1 MTMSMRTTT
10 PPTYILPTGEEMR
23 AAADAV
29 GLRSFSR
36 DLVADLINL
45 AAGGDIN
52 PPSSYRAQLLDEVEE
67 KLPAP
72 DSDGEWQVSEAYR
85 NHSSVRHCSGSYYT
99 TSRTIAVQ
107 DRLNKAMAY
116 HQSVSDFLETVDLSK
131 FPGQTPLQQAMSML
145 KLLSKQ
151 EGGSGGGENGETLP
165 IFVDN
170 DNPEATA
177 KQLSDIMDEVDSLS
191 QDEQELLD
199 PDGNWQQDGR
209 QENGSNES
217 LNRLKVAEDLQA
229 GKQEILDISRNL
241 DKLSK
246 MQVHRQKRVEAD
258 PDGAEIQTRPLKGL
272 SELAR
277 VSKTAWAT
285 RQQSGTYF
293 LYQAVSGQ
301 LQVRE
306 RVTRQDRKQ
315 VIFILVDGSGSMR
328 SGHRHYK
335 ASGIVMNRIKAVIDG
350 DAEVYLAVFDDRMY
364 DPSHAAT
371 PEEAKA
377 LMKRF
382 MGKNFSGGS
391 TDIAV
396 AIKAAYDFIQQEMKN
411 RDDIYR
417 PEIVVLT
424 DDDSSVSKLK
434 KSDIPGAK
442 VHGFAMETRNQSLVD
457 FCKSTGGIGIDN
469 M

>member
-1 MTMSMRTTT
+1 MALTLRTST
-10 PPTYILPTGEEMR
+10 PSTYLLPTSEEMR

-29 GLRSFSR
+29 KLRNFSR

-45 AAGGDIN
+45 AAGGEIN
-52 PPSSYRAQLLDEVEE
+52 PPSSYRAQVFDEVDT

-72 DSDGEWQVSEAYR
+72 DADGEWRVPEKYWNEPQVRKAS
-85 NHSSVRHCSGSYYT
+85 NGHYYT
-99 TSRTIAVQ
+99 RSRAIAVQ
-107 DRLNKAMAY
+107 EPLNKAMAY
-116 HQSVSDFLETVDLSK
+116 HQNVCDFLQACDLSQ

-191 QDEQELLD
+191 IEEQEPLD
-199 PDGNWQQDGR
+199 PEDKWFEDVEDVADGDNLD
-209 QENGSNES
+209 
-217 LNRLKVAEDLQA
+217 RLKIAEDLQS
-229 GKQEILDISRNL
+229 GKHEILEISRNL
-241 DKLSK
+241 DSLSK
-246 MQVHRQKRVEAD
+246 MQVHRQKKTTPS
-258 PDGAEIQTRPLKGL
+258 PDGAEIQSRPMRGL

-277 VSKTAWAT
+277 VNKTAWAT
-285 RQQSGTYF
+285 RQQNATYF
-293 LYQAVSGQ
+293 LYQAISGQ

-335 ASGIVMNRIKAVIDG
+335 ASGVVMNRIKAVING

-371 PEEAKA
+371 TEEAKA
-377 LMKRF
+377 LMKQF

-391 TDIAV
+391 TNIAA
-396 AIKAAYDFIQQEMKN
+396 AIKAAYDFIQEEMKT

-442 VHGFAMETRNQSLVD
+442 VHGFAMETRNRSLVD
-457 FCKSTGGIGIDN
+457 FCKSTGGVGVDN

>member
-1 MTMSMRTTT
+1 MTLTLRTST
-10 PPTYILPTGEEMR
+10 PPTYLLPTGEEMR
-23 AAADAV
+23 AAANAV

-45 AAGGDIN
+45 AAGGEIN
-52 PPSSYRAQLLDEVEE
+52 PPSSYRGKVVEEVEA

-72 DSDGEWQVSEAYR
+72 DSDGEWKLSRGGYTKDRLEA
-85 NHSSVRHCSGSYYT
+85 VE
-99 TSRTIAVQ
+99 
-107 DRLNKAMAY
+107 DRLNRAMRY
-116 HQSVSDFLETVDLSK
+116 HQNVCDFLQACDLSQ
-131 FPGQTPLQQAMSML
+131 FPGRTPLQQAMSML
-145 KLLSKQ
+145 KLLSQQ

-177 KQLSDIMDEVDSLS
+177 EQLSDIMDEVDSLS

-199 PDGNWQQDGR
+199 PDGNWKDGR
-209 QENGSNES
+209 QENGNNES
-217 LNRLKVAEDLQA
+217 LNKLKVAEDLMA

-246 MQVHRQKRVEAD
+246 MQVHRQKKVEAD

-306 RVTRQDRKQ
+306 RVTHQDRKQ

-335 ASGIVMNRIKAVIDG
+335 ASGVVMNRIKAVISG
-350 DAEVYLAVFDDRMY
+350 DAEVYLAVFDNQMY

-377 LMKRF
+377 LMKQF

-391 TDIAV
+391 TDIAA
-396 AIKAAYDFIQQEMKN
+396 AIKAAYDFIQEEMKN

-424 DDDSSVSKLK
+424 DDDSSISKLK
-434 KSDIPGAK
+434 KSDIPGTK
-442 VHGFAMETRNQSLVD
+442 VHGFAMETRNRSLVE
-457 FCKSTGGIGIDN
+457 FCKSTGGVGIDN

>member
-1 MTMSMRTTT
+1 MAMTFRTST
-10 PPTYILPTGEEMR
+10 PPTYLLPTSEEMR

-45 AAGGDIN
+45 AAGGEIN
-52 PPSSYRAQLLDEVEE
+52 PPSSYRGRVLEEVEE
-67 KLPAP
+67 RLPAP
-72 DSDGEWQVSEAYR
+72 DSDGEWKLSSGRWTKDRQEAV
-85 NHSSVRHCSGSYYT
+85 N
-99 TSRTIAVQ
+99 
-107 DRLNKAMAY
+107 DRLNRAMAY
-116 HQSVSDFLETVDLSK
+116 HQAVSDFLETVDLSR
-131 FPGQTPLQQAMSML
+131 FPGQTPIQQAMSML

-170 DNPEATA
+170 DNPEAIA

-191 QDEQELLD
+191 KDEQELLD
-199 PDGNWQQDGR
+199 PDGKWQQQDGH
-209 QENGSNES
+209 QENGNNES
-217 LNRLKVAEDLQA
+217 LNKLKVAEDLLA
-229 GKQEILDISRNL
+229 GKQEILDISRHL
-241 DKLSK
+241 DSISK
-246 MQVHRQKRVEAD
+246 MQVHRQKKVT
-258 PDGAEIQTRPLKGL
+258 PDQNGAEIQSRPLKGL

-277 VSKTAWAT
+277 VNKTAWAT
-285 RQQSGTYF
+285 RQQNSTYF

-306 RVTRQDRKQ
+306 RVIRQDRKQ
-315 VIFILVDGSGSMR
+315 VVFILVDGSGSMR

-335 ASGIVMNRIKAVIDG
+335 ASGVVMNRIKAVIAG

-377 LMKRF
+377 LMKKF

-391 TDIAV
+391 TDIAA
-396 AIKAAYDFIQQEMKN
+396 AIKAAFDFISEEMKT

-424 DDDSSVSKLK
+424 DDDSSISKLK

-442 VHGFAMETRNQSLVD
+442 VHGFAMETRNRSLVD
-457 FCKSTGGIGIDN
+457 FCKSTGGVGIDN

>member
-1 MTMSMRTTT
+1 MMTLRTST
-10 PPTYILPTGEEMR
+10 PPTYLLPTSEEMR
-23 AAADAV
+23 VAADAV

-45 AAGGDIN
+45 AAGGAIN
-52 PPSSYRAQLLDEVEE
+52 PPSSYRGRVLDEVEE
-67 KLPAP
+67 KMPAP
-72 DSDGEWQVSEAYR
+72 DSDGEWKLSSGRWTKDRQEAV
-85 NHSSVRHCSGSYYT
+85 N
-99 TSRTIAVQ
+99 
-107 DRLNKAMAY
+107 DRLNRAMAY
-116 HQSVSDFLETVDLSK
+116 HQSVSDFLEAVDLSQ

-145 KLLSKQ
+145 KLLSQ
-151 EGGSGGGENGETLP
+151 QQGGSGGGENGETLP

-170 DNPEATA
+170 DNPEKTA
-177 KQLSDIMDEVDSLS
+177 EQLSGIMDEVDSLS
-191 QDEQELLD
+191 KDEQELLD
-199 PDGNWQQDGR
+199 PDGNWQDGH

-217 LNRLKVAEDLQA
+217 LDRLKVAEDLQA

-241 DKLSK
+241 DCISK

-258 PDGAEIQTRPLKGL
+258 PDGAEIQSRPLKGL

-285 RQQSGTYF
+285 RQQSPTYF
-293 LYQAVSGQ
+293 LYQAISGQ

-335 ASGIVMNRIKAVIDG
+335 ASGVVMNRIKAVIAG
-350 DAEVYLAVFDDRMY
+350 DAEGYLAVFDDKMY

-371 PEEAKA
+371 PEEAKD
-377 LMKRF
+377 LMKKF

-391 TDIAV
+391 TNIAA
-396 AIKAAYDFIQQEMKN
+396 AIKAAHDFIQEEMKK

-424 DDDSSVSKLK
+424 DDDSSISSLK
-434 KSDIPGAK
+434 KSDIPGTK
-442 VHGFAMETRNQSLVD
+442 VHGFAMETRNKSLVE
-457 FCKSTGGIGIDN
+457 FCKSTGGVGIDN

>member
-1 MTMSMRTTT
+1 MAMTFRTST
-10 PPTYILPTGEEMR
+10 PPTYLLPTSEEMR

-29 GLRSFSR
+29 KLRNFSR

-45 AAGGDIN
+45 AAGGEIN
-52 PPSSYRAQLLDEVEE
+52 PPSSYRAQVLDEVEA

-72 DSDGEWQVSEAYR
+72 DSDGEWKLSSGRWTKDRQEAV
-85 NHSSVRHCSGSYYT
+85 N
-99 TSRTIAVQ
+99 
-107 DRLNKAMAY
+107 DRLNRAMAY
-116 HQSVSDFLETVDLSK
+116 HQAISDFLETVDLSK

-199 PDGNWQQDGR
+199 PDGKWQKGG
-209 QENGSNES
+209 ENGNDES
-217 LNRLKVAEDLQA
+217 LDRLKVAEDLMA
-229 GKQEILDISRNL
+229 GKQEILDISRHL
-241 DKLSK
+241 DSLSK
-246 MQVHRQKRVEAD
+246 MQVHRQRKTTPD
-258 PDGAEIQTRPLKGL
+258 PDGAEIQSRPLKGL

-277 VSKTAWAT
+277 VNKTAWAT
-285 RQQSGTYF
+285 RQQNSTYF
-293 LYQAVSGQ
+293 LYQAISGQ
-301 LQVRE
+301 LRVRE

-335 ASGIVMNRIKAVIDG
+335 ASGVVMNRIKAVIDG

-364 DPSHAAT
+364 DPSYAAT

-377 LMKRF
+377 LMKKF
-382 MGKNFSGGS
+382 VGKNFSGGS
-391 TDIAV
+391 TDIAA
-396 AIKAAYDFIQQEMKN
+396 AIKAAYDFIQEEMKN

-424 DDDSSVSKLK
+424 DDDSSASKLK
-434 KSDIPGAK
+434 KSDIPGTK
-442 VHGFAMETRNQSLVD
+442 VHGFAMETSNRSLVD

>member
-1 MTMSMRTTT
+1 MAMTIRTST
-10 PPTYILPTGEEMR
+10 PPTYLLPSAEEMR
-23 AAADAV
+23 EAANQV

-45 AAGGDIN
+45 AAGGEIC
-52 PPSSYRAQLLDEVEE
+52 PPSSYRSKVLEQVENS
-67 KLPAP
+67 LPSP
-72 DSDGEWQVSEAYR
+72 DSDGEWEVKKSYKNEP
-85 NHSSVRHCSGSYYT
+85 SVRRCGESYYT
-99 TSRTIAVQ
+99 TSRAIAVQ
-107 DRLNKAMAY
+107 SCLDKAMAY
-116 HQSVSDFLETVDLSK
+116 HQAVTDFLESVDLSR
-131 FPGQTPLQQAMSML
+131 FPGQTPLQQAMSLL
-145 KLLSKQ
+145 KLLSQQK
-151 EGGSGGGENGETLP
+151 GGSGGGENGETLP

-170 DNPEATA
+170 DNPEKTA
-177 KQLSDIMDEVDSLS
+177 KQLCEVMDEVDSLS
-191 QDEQELLD
+191 ETEQELLD
-199 PDGNWQQDGR
+199 PEGDWKDGKDIADGD
-209 QENGSNES
+209 G
-217 LNRLKVAEDLQA
+217 LDRLKVAEDLLS

-241 DKLSK
+241 DSLSK
-246 MQVHRQKRVEAD
+246 MQVHRQRKVEVD
-258 PDGAEIQTRPLKGL
+258 PNGEEVQSRPLKGL

-277 VSKTAWAT
+277 VEKSAWAT
-285 RQQSGTYF
+285 RQQSPTYF

-306 RVTRQDRKQ
+306 RVTRADRKQ
-315 VIFILVDGSGSMR
+315 VIFILCDGSGSMR

-335 ASGIVMNRIKAVIDG
+335 ASGVVMNRIKAVIDG
-350 DAEVYLAVFDDRMY
+350 DAEVYLAVFDDKMY

-391 TDIAV
+391 TDIAA
-396 AIKAAYDFIQQEMKN
+396 AIRAAYDFIQEEMKN

-434 KSDIPGAK
+434 KSDIPGTK
-442 VHGFAMETRNQSLVD
+442 VHGFAMECRNQSLVD
-457 FCKSTGGIGIDN
+457 FCKSTGGVGFDN
-469 M
+469 F

>member
-1 MTMSMRTTT
+1 MMTLRTTT
-10 PPTYILPTGEEMR
+10 PPTYLLPTSKEMR
-23 AAADAV
+23 EAANAI

-45 AAGGDIN
+45 AAGGEIN
-52 PPSSYRAQLLDEVEE
+52 PPSSYRAQVLDEVEE

-72 DSDGEWQVSEAYR
+72 DSDGEWKLSSGRWTKDRQEAV
-85 NHSSVRHCSGSYYT
+85 N
-99 TSRTIAVQ
+99 
-107 DRLNKAMAY
+107 DRLNRAMAY
-116 HQSVSDFLETVDLSK
+116 HQAVSDFLETVDLSK

-145 KLLSKQ
+145 KLLSQQ
-151 EGGSGGGENGETLP
+151 EGGSGGGENGEQLP
-165 IFVDN
+165 IFIDN
-170 DNPEATA
+170 DNPEKTA
-177 KQLSDIMDEVDSLS
+177 EQLSDIMDEVDSLS

-199 PDGNWQQDGR
+199 PDGNWQDGC
-209 QENGSNES
+209 QEDGSNES

-241 DKLSK
+241 DSLSK
-246 MQVHRQKRVEAD
+246 MQVHRQKKVEPD
-258 PDGAEIQTRPLKGL
+258 PDGAEIQNRPLKGL

-335 ASGIVMNRIKAVIDG
+335 ASGVVMNRVKAVISG

-364 DPSHAAT
+364 EPSHAAT

-377 LMKRF
+377 LMKQF

-391 TDIAV
+391 TNIAA
-396 AIKAAYDFIQQEMKN
+396 AIKAAYDFIQEEMKT
-411 RDDIYR
+411 RDNIYR

-442 VHGFAMETRNQSLVD
+442 VHGFAMETKNQSLVD
-457 FCKSTGGIGIDN
+457 FCKSTGGVGVDK

>member
-1 MTMSMRTTT
+1 MALTLRTST
-10 PPTYILPTGEEMR
+10 PSTYLLPTSEEMR

-45 AAGGDIN
+45 AAGGEIN
-52 PPSSYRAQLLDEVEE
+52 PPSSYRAQVLGEVEE

-72 DSDGEWQVSEAYR
+72 DSDGEWKLSSGRWTKDRQEAV
-85 NHSSVRHCSGSYYT
+85 N
-99 TSRTIAVQ
+99 
-107 DRLNKAMAY
+107 DRLNRAMAY
-116 HQSVSDFLETVDLSK
+116 HQAVSDFLETVDLSR

-145 KLLSKQ
+145 KLLSQ
-151 EGGSGGGENGETLP
+151 EEGGSGGGENGEQLP

-170 DNPEATA
+170 DNPEKTA

-199 PDGNWQQDGR
+199 PDGNWRDGH

-217 LNRLKVAEDLQA
+217 LNRLKVAEDLLA

-246 MQVHRQKRVEAD
+246 MQVHRQKKVEAD

-293 LYQAVSGQ
+293 LYQAISGQ

-306 RVTRQDRKQ
+306 RVTCQDRKQ
-315 VIFILVDGSGSMR
+315 VIFILVDGSGSMG
-328 SGHRHYK
+328 SGHRHYT
-335 ASGIVMNRIKAVIDG
+335 ASGVVMNRIKAVING

-377 LMKRF
+377 LMKKF

-391 TDIAV
+391 TNIAA
-396 AIKAAYDFIQQEMKN
+396 AIKAAYDFIQEEMKT

-434 KSDIPGAK
+434 KSDIPGTK
-442 VHGFAMETRNQSLVD
+442 VHGFAMETKNQSLVE
-457 FCKSTGGIGIDN
+457 FCKSTGGVGIEN

>member
-1 MTMSMRTTT
+1 MAVTFRTTT
-10 PPTYILPTGEEMR
+10 PPTYLLPTSEEMR
-23 AAADAV
+23 AAADTV

-45 AAGGDIN
+45 AAGGEIN
-52 PPSSYRAQLLDEVEE
+52 PPSSYRERVLEDVEAN
-67 KLPAP
+67 LPAP
-72 DSDGEWQVSEAYR
+72 DSDGEWKVSEACR
-85 NHSSVRHCSGSYYT
+85 NEPSVRRYGGSYYT
-99 TSRTIAVQ
+99 ISRTIAVQ

-116 HQSVSDFLETVDLSK
+116 HQAVSDFLETVDLSK

-191 QDEQELLD
+191 IEEQELLD
-199 PDGNWQQDGR
+199 PEDKWFEDVEDVADGDNLD
-209 QENGSNES
+209 
-217 LNRLKVAEDLQA
+217 RLKIAEDLQS
-229 GKQEILDISRNL
+229 GKHEILEISRNL
-241 DKLSK
+241 DSISK
-246 MQVHRQKRVEAD
+246 MQVHRQKKVTPS
-258 PDGAEIQTRPLKGL
+258 PDGAEIQSRPLKGL

-277 VSKTAWAT
+277 VNKTAWAT
-285 RQQSGTYF
+285 RQQNSTYF
-293 LYQAVSGQ
+293 LYQAISGQ

-335 ASGIVMNRIKAVIDG
+335 ASGVVMNRIKAVIAG

-371 PEEAKA
+371 TEEAKA

-391 TDIAV
+391 TNIAA
-396 AIKAAYDFIQQEMKN
+396 AIKAAYDFIQEEMKN

-442 VHGFAMETRNQSLVD
+442 VHGFAMETRNRSLVD
-457 FCKSTGGIGIDN
+457 FCKSTGGVGIDN

>member
-1 MTMSMRTTT
+1 MMTLRTTT
-10 PPTYILPTGEEMR
+10 PPTYLLPTSEEMR

-45 AAGGDIN
+45 AAGGEIN
-52 PPSSYRAQLLDEVEE
+52 PPSSYRGRVLEEVEE

-72 DSDGEWQVSEAYR
+72 DSDGEWKLSSARWTKDRQEAV
-85 NHSSVRHCSGSYYT
+85 N
-99 TSRTIAVQ
+99 
-107 DRLNKAMAY
+107 DRLNRAMNY
-116 HQSVSDFLETVDLSK
+116 HQAVSDFLETIDLSR

-145 KLLSKQ
+145 KLLSQ
-151 EGGSGGGENGETLP
+151 QQGGSGGGENGEQLP
-165 IFVDN
+165 IFIDN
-170 DNPEATA
+170 DNPEKTA
-177 KQLSDIMDEVDSLS
+177 EQLSDIMDEVDSLS
-191 QDEQELLD
+191 KDEQELLD
-199 PDGNWQQDGR
+199 PDGRWQQDGR

-217 LNRLKVAEDLQA
+217 LNRLKVAEDLMA

-246 MQVHRQKRVEAD
+246 MQVHRQKKVEAD
-258 PDGAEIQTRPLKGL
+258 PDGAEIQTRPMKGL
-272 SELAR
+272 SELDR

-293 LYQAVSGQ
+293 LYQAISGQ

-328 SGHRHYK
+328 SGYRHYK
-335 ASGIVMNRIKAVIDG
+335 ASGVVMNRIKAVIAG

-391 TDIAV
+391 TDIAA
-396 AIKAAYDFIQQEMKN
+396 AIKAAYDFIQEEMKN

-434 KSDIPGAK
+434 KSDVPGTK

-457 FCKSTGGIGIDN
+457 FCKSTGGVGIDN

>member
-1 MTMSMRTTT
+1 MVMTLRTST
-10 PPTYILPTGEEMR
+10 PPTYLLPTGEEMR

-45 AAGGDIN
+45 AAGGEIN
-52 PPSSYRAQLLDEVEE
+52 PPSSYRGRVLDEVEE

-72 DSDGEWQVSEAYR
+72 DSDGEWKLSSGRWTKDRQEAV
-85 NHSSVRHCSGSYYT
+85 NDS
-99 TSRTIAVQ
+99 
-107 DRLNKAMAY
+107 LNRAMAY
-116 HQSVSDFLETVDLSK
+116 HQAVADFLETVDLSK

-145 KLLSKQ
+145 KLLSQQ
-151 EGGSGGGENGETLP
+151 EGGSGGGENGERLP
-165 IFVDN
+165 IFIDN
-170 DNPEATA
+170 DNPEKTA
-177 KQLSDIMDEVDSLS
+177 EQLSDIMDEVDSLS
-191 QDEQELLD
+191 KDEQELLD
-199 PDGNWQQDGR
+199 PDGNWQNGR

-217 LNRLKVAEDLQA
+217 LNRLKVAEDLMA

-246 MQVHRQKRVEAD
+246 MQVHRQKKVEAD

-335 ASGIVMNRIKAVIDG
+335 ASGVVMNRIKAVIAG

-364 DPSHAAT
+364 DPYHAAT
-371 PEEAKA
+371 PEEAKV
-377 LMKRF
+377 LMKKF
-382 MGKNFSGGS
+382 MGKNFSGGC
-391 TDIAV
+391 TDIAA
-396 AIKAAYDFIQQEMKN
+396 AIKAAYDFIQEEMKN

-424 DDDSSVSKLK
+424 DDDSSVSRLK

-442 VHGFAMETRNQSLVD
+442 VHGFAMETRNRSLVD

>member
-1 MTMSMRTTT
+1 MASFRTST
-10 PPTYILPTGEEMR
+10 PPTYLLPTSEEMR

-45 AAGGDIN
+45 AAGGEIN
-52 PPSSYRAQLLDEVEE
+52 PPSSYRAKVFEEVEA

-72 DSDGEWQVSEAYR
+72 DSDGEWQLHFGRYTKDRQEAINY
-85 NHSSVRHCSGSYYT
+85 
-99 TSRTIAVQ
+99 
-107 DRLNKAMAY
+107 RLNRVMAY
-116 HQSVSDFLETVDLSK
+116 HQAVSDFLEAVDLSQ

-145 KLLSKQ
+145 KLLSQ
-151 EGGSGGGENGETLP
+151 QQGGSPSGENGEQLP

-170 DNPEATA
+170 DNPEKTA

-191 QDEQELLD
+191 KDEQELLD
-199 PDGNWQQDGR
+199 PDGRWQDGG
-209 QENGSNES
+209 QENGDGDS

-241 DKLSK
+241 DSISK
-246 MQVHRQKRVEAD
+246 MQVHRKKRVEAD
-258 PDGAEIQTRPLKGL
+258 PDGAEIQSRPLKGL

-285 RQQSGTYF
+285 RQQNSTYF
-293 LYQAVSGQ
+293 LYQAISGQ

-315 VIFILVDGSGSMR
+315 VIFILVDGSGSMH

-335 ASGIVMNRIKAVIDG
+335 ASGVVMNRIKAVIAG
-350 DAEVYLAVFDDRMY
+350 DAEVYLAVFDDKMY

-377 LMKRF
+377 LMKKF

-391 TDIAV
+391 TNIAT
-396 AIKAAYDFIQQEMKN
+396 AIKAAYDFIQKEMKT

-424 DDDSSVSKLK
+424 DDDSSISSLK
-434 KSDIPGAK
+434 KSDIPGTK
-442 VHGFAMETRNQSLVD
+442 VHGFAMETRNKSLVD
-457 FCKSTGGIGIDN
+457 FCKSTGGVGIDN

>member
-1 MTMSMRTTT
+1 MAATFRTST
-10 PPTYILPTGEEMR
+10 PPTYLLPTSEEMR

-45 AAGGDIN
+45 AAGGEIN
-52 PPSSYRAQLLDEVEE
+52 PPSSYRAQVLDEVEE

-72 DSDGEWQVSEAYR
+72 DSDGEWKLSSGRWTKDRQEAV
-85 NHSSVRHCSGSYYT
+85 N
-99 TSRTIAVQ
+99 
-107 DRLNKAMAY
+107 DRLNRAMAY
-116 HQSVSDFLETVDLSK
+116 HQAVSDFLETVDLSQ

-145 KLLSKQ
+145 KLLSQQ
-151 EGGSGGGENGETLP
+151 EGGSGGGENGEQLP

-170 DNPEATA
+170 DNPEKTA
-177 KQLSDIMDEVDSLS
+177 EQLSDIMDEVDSLS
-191 QDEQELLD
+191 KDEQELLD
-199 PDGNWQQDGR
+199 PDGNWRDGH

-217 LNRLKVAEDLQA
+217 LNRLKIAEDLQA

-246 MQVHRQKRVEAD
+246 MQVHRQKKVEPD
-258 PDGAEIQTRPLKGL
+258 PDGAEIQTRPMKGL

-335 ASGIVMNRIKAVIDG
+335 ASGVVMNRIKAVIAG

-377 LMKRF
+377 LMKQF

-391 TDIAV
+391 TDIAA

-434 KSDIPGAK
+434 KSDIPGTK
-442 VHGFAMETRNQSLVD
+442 VHGFAMETRNSSLVD
-457 FCKSTGGIGIDN
+457 FCKSTGGTGIDK